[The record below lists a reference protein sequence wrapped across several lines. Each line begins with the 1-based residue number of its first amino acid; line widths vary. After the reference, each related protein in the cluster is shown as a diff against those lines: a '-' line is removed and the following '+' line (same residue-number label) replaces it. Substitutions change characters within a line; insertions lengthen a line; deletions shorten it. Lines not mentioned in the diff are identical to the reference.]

1 MNLSICYFHINAMFQ
16 EHRFVIT
23 VVKAACKIRN
33 DPKITLIKINPSEVD
48 DGADPESNIRD
59 ACYGKEAK
67 RSR

>member
-1 MNLSICYFHINAMFQ
+1 MLFSYQCNVPGTPSCNL
-16 EHRFVIT
+16 T

-33 DPKITLIKINPSEVD
+33 DPKITLIKVNPSKVD
-48 DGADPESNIRD
+48 DGADPENNIRD